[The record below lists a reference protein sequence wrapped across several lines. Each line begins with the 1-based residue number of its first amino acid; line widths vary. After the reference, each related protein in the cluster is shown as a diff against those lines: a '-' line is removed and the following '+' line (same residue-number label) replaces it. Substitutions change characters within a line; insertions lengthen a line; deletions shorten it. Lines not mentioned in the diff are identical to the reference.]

1 MNDCLLPYSQKYV
14 TAGLD
19 KCRGE
24 PEEELAKRLKRVPD
38 IDGMFSSRGPL
49 AKCREISRSVWLYFP
64 HIELAFLFFAF
75 DGTVAAQVS
84 ALDNSD
90 CPSVFIPSILAL
102 VSYIASLFL
111 RIQGGLA

>member
-1 MNDCLLPYSQKYV
+1 MNDRVLPYAQTYV

-19 KCRGE
+19 KCHGE
-24 PEEELAKRLKRVPD
+24 TEKDLAERLKNVPD
-38 IDGMFSSRGPL
+38 IDGMFPRHGPL

-84 ALDNSD
+84 ALNNSD
-90 CPSVFIPSILAL
+90 CPSVFVPSVLVL
-102 VSYIASLFL
+102 VSYIAGLSL
-111 RIQGGLA
+111 RIREGLG